1 MANKS
6 GNLTRQQNKMA
17 GNNAWWKKNGKMKE
31 SQDSPIEDSVSEGFT
46 CELLDTD
53 LPYYFS
59 KGYAGI
65 VVYVRLLS
73 GTLPAITSN
82 VLIDESAD
90 LRGRPAKGSFFPIPA
105 QLTLASGRNYHVA
118 LLARLPTLA
127 EMRLY
132 LRSARMPPPNL
143 DMAAIPL
150 VLAGLPLHFRAISG
164 RLESSGAEKYSE
176 PDLQRLAIDLWIA
189 AEQVRREGY
198 QRRFALLGPGR
209 LGKPVTKEEVLEALD
224 DEFDGM
230 RTAAAYALGTVADQL
245 PIAPFLQAIRDMRPI
260 NCGWCLAAAFVFG
273 AHPDEVSPEILVE
286 LYEGVERAAGR
297 QLGRAHECV
306 LIQVEAL
313 RAMGHFGAR
322 APVDLL
328 AQVLTETRAVYD
340 IRERCAAAEALGE
353 LGALA
358 PVEALIA
365 GMENPQPEVAVAA
378 ARALAQHPAQISDEV
393 RKRARLMSDMDA
405 ARRTIYGRR

>member
-6 GNLTRQQNKMA
+6 GNVTRQQNKMA
-17 GNNAWWKKNGKMKE
+17 GYNAWWKKIGKMKE
-31 SQDSPIEDSVSEGFT
+31 SQDSPMEDSVSEGFT

-65 VVYVRLLS
+65 IVYVRLLS

-90 LRGRPAKGSFFPIPA
+90 LRGRPAKGSFSPIHA

-127 EMRLY
+127 EMRPY
-132 LRSARMPPPNL
+132 LRSALMPPPNL

-150 VLAGLPLHFRAISG
+150 VLGGLPLHFRAISG

-176 PDLQRLAIDLWIA
+176 SDLQRLAVELWIA

-198 QRRFALLGPGR
+198 QRRFTLLGPGR

-224 DEFDGM
+224 DEFDDM
-230 RTAAAYALGTVADQL
+230 RLAAAYAIGSVADQL
-245 PIAPFLQAIRDMRPI
+245 PVAPFLEAIRDMRPI
-260 NCGWCLAAAFVFG
+260 NCGWCLAAAFVIG
-273 AHPDEVSPEILVE
+273 AHPDEVSPETLVE
-286 LYEGVERAAGR
+286 LYHGVERVAGR
-297 QLGRAHECV
+297 HAHEPV
-306 LIQVEAL
+306 LIQVETL

-328 AQVLTETRAVYD
+328 AQVLTEPRAMYD
-340 IRERCAAAEALGE
+340 IRERWTAAEAFGE

-365 GMENPQPEVAVAA
+365 GMESPQPEVAVAA
-378 ARALAQHPAQISDEV
+378 ARALARHPAQISDEV
-393 RKRARLMSDMDA
+393 RKRARLMSDMNA
-405 ARRTIYGRR
+405 ARRIIYGR